1 MAIRKRK
8 WTTPSGEIREKWVCE
23 FADGSGKRRLKTF
36 KTKKA
41 AEIFES
47 QARVDI
53 RAGVFTADGASVSV
67 KDAGDLWLKSAT
79 ARGLERS
86 TVDSYRQALN
96 FHIVPLI
103 GAKKLS
109 QLSAPAVRSF
119 EDALRDGSMD
129 GKSRSPAMV
138 KKVRAALSILL
149 NDAQERGLVNRNVV
163 SELRNR
169 RNGAE
174 RRQERRQRGK
184 LKVGVDIPATTEITA
199 LIAALVNQ
207 NPRHRAILITAIFT
221 GLRASELR
229 GLRWEDVDFTTKEIR
244 VHQRADRY
252 NVIGKPKSES
262 GERVVPVPPMALNVL
277 REWKLKCPEDKK
289 NTLGLA
295 FPTSAGTIVQLSDI
309 VNRGLIPAQL
319 AAGVVTV
326 ATKEDGSEVTRAKYS
341 GLHAL
346 RHFFASWCI
355 NRRSDGGL
363 ELPLKVVQER
373 MGHST
378 IQMTADRYGHL
389 FPRGDDH
396 EELAA
401 AESLLW
407 IA

>member
-1 MAIRKRK
+1 MGIRRRRWK
-8 WTTPSGEIREKWVCE
+8 TPSGGYREKWVCE
-23 FADGSGKRRLKTF
+23 FADGSGKRRMKTF
-36 KTKKA
+36 KTKRA

-86 TVDSYRQALN
+86 TIDSYRQALN

-119 EDALRDGSMD
+119 EDALRDGSVD

-138 KKVRAALSILL
+138 KKVRSALSILL
-149 NDAQERGLVNRNVV
+149 NDAQERGLVSRNVV

-184 LKVGVDIPATTEITA
+184 LKVGVDIPATTEIVA
-199 LIAALVNQ
+199 LIAALANQ
-207 NPRHRAILITAIFT
+207 NPRRRAVLITAIFT

-229 GLRWEDVDFTTKEIR
+229 GLRWSDVDFSAGEVMVR
-244 VHQRADRY
+244 QRADRY

-262 GERVVPVPPMALNVL
+262 GERTVPVPPLALSVL
-277 REWKLKCPEDKK
+277 REWKLKAPQSE
-289 NTLGLA
+289 LWLA
-295 FPTSAGTIVQLSDI
+295 FPTSAGTVVQLADI
-309 VNRGLIPAQL
+309 VNRGLIPAQVS
-319 AAGVVTV
+319 AGVVDENG
-326 ATKEDGSEVTRAKYS
+326 KAKYS
-341 GLHAL
+341 GLHFL

-355 NRRSDGGL
+355 NRRTDRGL
-363 ELPLKVVQER
+363 ELPLKLVQER